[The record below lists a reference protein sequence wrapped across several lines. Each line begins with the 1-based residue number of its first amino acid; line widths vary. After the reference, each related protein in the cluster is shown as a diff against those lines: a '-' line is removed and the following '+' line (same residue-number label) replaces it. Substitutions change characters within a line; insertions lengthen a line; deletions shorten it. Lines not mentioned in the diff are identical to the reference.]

1 MTLAARPFAT
11 PALRSRRPLRLA
23 VLDMSGTTVDEGGL
37 QDEAFAT
44 AVTAQGV
51 VPGSSRFQVMLGYFH
66 EMRGTSRHEI
76 FRAIFADEHAAA
88 VRANQLFEQEYD
100 RLLSDRG
107 VRPVPGAAEAVQSL
121 REAGLQICLTT
132 GFARHTQN
140 MILESLDWMSLADLS
155 LCPSDAGR
163 GAPYPDMVLT
173 ALLALDLDDVRSV
186 MVVGDTV
193 SDILSGQRA
202 GAGLTV
208 GVLTGHHDQASLEA
222 AEAAVVVPSIQDV
235 PDLVR
240 PRY

>member
-1 MTLAARPFAT
+1 MTLAARPLAT
-11 PALRSRRPLRLA
+11 PEVGSNRPLRLA

-37 QDEAFAT
+37 QDEAFTT
-44 AVTAQGV
+44 AVTEQGV
-51 VPGSSRFQVMLGYFH
+51 APGSSRFQAMLGWFH
-66 EMRGTSRHEI
+66 ERRGISRHET
-76 FRAIFADEHAAA
+76 FRTVFPEDHAAA
-88 VRANQLFEQEYD
+88 VRANQRFEKEYD
-100 RLLSDRG
+100 RLLEDRG
-107 VRPVPGAAEAVQSL
+107 VRPVPGAAEAVERL

-140 MILESLDWMSLADLS
+140 MILESLGWMSLADLS

-193 SDILSGQRA
+193 SDIRSGQRA

-208 GVLTGHHDQASLEA
+208 GVLTGHHDQASLEE

-240 PRY
+240 PQH

>member
-1 MTLAARPFAT
+1 MTLAADPITTRGPSA
-11 PALRSRRPLRLA
+11 RRPLRLA

-37 QDEAFAT
+37 QDEVFAT

-51 VPGSSRFQVMLGYFH
+51 VPGSSRFQVMLGCFH
-66 EMRGTSRHEI
+66 EMRGTSRHEV
-76 FRAIFADEHAAA
+76 FRALFAEDHAAA
-88 VRANQLFEQEYD
+88 VRANQIFEQEYD
-100 RLLSDRG
+100 RLLADRG
-107 VRPVPGAAEAVQSL
+107 VRPVPGAAEAVESL

-193 SDILSGQRA
+193 SDIRAGQRS

-208 GVLTGHHDQASLEA
+208 GVLTGHHDQVTLESAGA
-222 AEAAVVVPSIQDV
+222 AAVVPSIQDV
-235 PDLVR
+235 PALVSPR
-240 PRY
+240 P

>member
-1 MTLAARPFAT
+1 MTLATRPFAT
-11 PALRSRRPLRLA
+11 PALRPRRPLRLA

-37 QDEAFAT
+37 QDEAFAA
-44 AVTAQGV
+44 AVIAQGV

-66 EMRGTSRHEI
+66 EMRGISRHEV
-76 FRAIFADEHAAA
+76 FRALFSEDHAAA

-107 VRPVPGAAEAVQSL
+107 VRPVPGAAEAVESL

-193 SDILSGQRA
+193 SDIRAGQRS

-208 GVLTGHHDQASLEA
+208 GVLTGHHDQVTLESAGA
-222 AEAAVVVPSIQDV
+222 AAVVPSIQDV
-235 PDLVR
+235 PALVSPR
-240 PRY
+240 P

>member
-1 MTLAARPFAT
+1 MAADPITARGPSA
-11 PALRSRRPLRLA
+11 RRPLRLA

-37 QDEAFAT
+37 QDEAFAV

-66 EMRGTSRHEI
+66 EMRGTSRHEV
-76 FRAIFADEHAAA
+76 FRALFAEDHAAA
-88 VRANQLFEQEYD
+88 VRANQIFEQEYD

-107 VRPVPGAAEAVQSL
+107 VRPVPGAAEAVESL

-140 MILESLDWMSLADLS
+140 MILESLGWMSLADLS

-173 ALLALDLDDVRSV
+173 ALLALELDDVRSV

-193 SDILSGQRA
+193 SDIRAGQRS

-208 GVLTGHHDQASLEA
+208 GVLTGHHDQVTLESAGA
-222 AEAAVVVPSIQDV
+222 AAVVPSIQDV
-235 PDLVR
+235 PALVSPR
-240 PRY
+240 P